1 MNTNILIDTDAGMDD
16 IVAILMLMAKLS
28 NRIIGISTVFGLV
41 NPDTGARNLL
51 KILDYVSIK
60 KEICV
65 GSLRALSRIS
75 WNDSFPAQDCINST
89 QLTFL
94 RSALSVSSMTVP
106 TTIPIEKWYGQKV
119 LNSSRR
125 TTIFCLGPLT
135 NIAKVI
141 NKYGMAFEKKIAQL
155 IIMGGAVQTKGNV
168 GPDFVSEYNFFLDPK
183 AASIVCSSS
192 IPIKLVSLDGCRQL
206 AFDKTQ
212 SLKIPDNPYGIIIK
226 KIIKNNQN
234 DFQYFYD
241 PLAASV
247 IINPS
252 IASFTKR
259 QSCTVI
265 QKGKNRGKIVQA
277 DNPIKNIRVINK
289 VNTMLFYSL
298 LNSIMKR
305 ELLKF

>member
-1 MNTNILIDTDAGMDD
+1 
-16 IVAILMLMAKLS
+16 
-28 NRIIGISTVFGLV
+28 
-41 NPDTGARNLL
+41 
-51 KILDYVSIK
+51 
-60 KEICV
+60 
-65 GSLRALSRIS
+65 
-75 WNDSFPAQDCINST
+75 
-89 QLTFL
+89 
-94 RSALSVSSMTVP
+94 
-106 TTIPIEKWYGQKV
+106 
-119 LNSSRR
+119 
-125 TTIFCLGPLT
+125 
-135 NIAKVI
+135 
-141 NKYGMAFEKKIAQL
+141 AFEKKIAQL